1 MTPDEVVRKI
11 QTLEGA
17 ARFLGSEQE
26 KLKASA
32 ALSWGRLGLLEK
44 KMDRLLTQQG
54 QLLAAIRGMEA
65 PVAPVA

>member
-17 ARFLGSEQE
+17 ARYLGDEQE

-54 QLLAAIRGMEA
+54 QLLAAIRGMGA
-65 PVAPVA
+65 PVAQG